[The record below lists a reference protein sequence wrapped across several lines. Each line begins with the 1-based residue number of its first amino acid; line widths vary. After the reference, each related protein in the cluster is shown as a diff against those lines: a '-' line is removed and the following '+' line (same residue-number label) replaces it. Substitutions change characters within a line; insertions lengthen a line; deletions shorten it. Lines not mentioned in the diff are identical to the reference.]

1 MKSLTNLSA
10 NLTLAFSVLAL
21 TAVTGQAASIYKV
34 VDKDTGRITFT
45 DRPDSYQQ
53 DNSKQVSD
61 THIATARPGSATS
74 GTNATAYSA
83 TGTNT
88 NAGQS
93 LTVQNN
99 TPPALTTKAV
109 ASSTSAT
116 YRLAMTTPA
125 SSQAYRRPAQ
135 TIDIQLAVSPALKAA
150 DKIAI
155 YLDGNEVAQGT
166 TAQLPTIDML
176 PGEHQISGK
185 ISNEQGVIIAEV
197 QQTIYILQNTF
208 VLQQKKLKEQQL
220 IQQLKAYE
228 KLSWPQKLYLQMQQQ
243 NLPQAAIPKPN
254 KPAKSEGEIK
264 DAVSQAIGGQ
274 GSAIKTPVKTSSSF
288 K

>member
-1 MKSLTNLSA
+1 MKPLTYLSA
-10 NLTLAFSVLAL
+10 SLTLAFSFLAL
-21 TAVTGQAASIYKV
+21 TAGTGQAASIYKV

-45 DRPDSYQQ
+45 DRPDSYKQ

-61 THIATARPGSATS
+61 THIATARPSAAS
-74 GTNATAYSA
+74 GTNAPAYSA

-88 NAGQS
+88 NAGQALS
-93 LTVQNN
+93 VQNN
-99 TPPALTTKAV
+99 TPPELTTKAV

-155 YLDGNEVAQGT
+155 YLDGNEVAQGV

-185 ISNEQGVIIAEV
+185 ISNEQGVVIAEV
-197 QQTIYILQNTF
+197 SQIIYILQNTL

-220 IQQLKAYE
+220 IEQLKAYE
-228 KLSWPQKLYLQMQQQ
+228 KLSLSL
-243 NLPQAAIPKPN
+243 IH
-254 KPAKSEGEIK
+254 I
-264 DAVSQAIGGQ
+264 
-274 GSAIKTPVKTSSSF
+274 
-288 K
+288 

>member
-1 MKSLTNLSA
+1 MMKSLTNLSA

-53 DNSKQVSD
+53 DNNKQVSD
-61 THIATARPGSATS
+61 THIATARPGAATS
-74 GTNATAYSA
+74 
-83 TGTNT
+83 GTNT
-88 NAGQS
+88 NAGQA
-93 LTVQNN
+93 LAVQNN

-185 ISNEQGVIIAEV
+185 ISNEQGVVIAEV
-197 QQTIYILQNTF
+197 QQTIYILQNTL

-220 IQQLKAYE
+220 IEQLKAYE

>member
-10 NLTLAFSVLAL
+10 SLTLAFSVLAL

-34 VDKDTGRITFT
+34 VDKETGRITFT

-61 THIATARPGSATS
+61 TQIATARPGTATS
-74 GTNATAYSA
+74 GSNALASSA
-83 TGTNT
+83 TGANK

-99 TPPALTTKAV
+99 TPPALTTKSV

-116 YRLAMTTPA
+116 YRLTMTTPA

-135 TIDIQLAVSPALKAA
+135 TIDIQLAVSPVLKAA
-150 DKIAI
+150 DTVAI

-166 TAQLPTIDML
+166 TAQLATIDML
-176 PGEHQISGK
+176 PGEHQIAGK
-185 ISNEQGVIIAEV
+185 ISNEQGVVIAEV

-220 IQQLKAYE
+220 IEQLKAYE
-228 KLSWPQKLYLQMQQQ
+228 KLSWPQKLYLQMQQR
-243 NLPQAAIPKPN
+243 NLPQAALPKLH
-254 KPAKSEGEIK
+254 KDKSSDEIK
-264 DAVSQAIGGQ
+264 DAASQAIGEQ
-274 GSAIKTPVKTSSSF
+274 GSAIKTPVKTSSAF

>member
-53 DNSKQVSD
+53 DNNKQVSD
-61 THIATARPGSATS
+61 THIATARPGAATS

-83 TGTNT
+83 TSTNT

-93 LTVQNN
+93 LNVQNN

-150 DKIAI
+150 DKVAI

-166 TAQLPTIDML
+166 TAQLSTIDML

-197 QQTIYILQNTF
+197 QQTIYILQNTL

-220 IQQLKAYE
+220 IEQLKAYE

-243 NLPQAAIPKPN
+243 HLPQAALPKLH
-254 KPAKSEGEIK
+254 KDKSSDDIK
-264 DAVSQAIGGQ
+264 DAASQAIGGQ
-274 GSAIKTPVKTSSSF
+274 GSAVQTPVKTSSAF

>member
-1 MKSLTNLSA
+1 MMKSLTNLSA

-53 DNSKQVSD
+53 DNNKQVSD
-61 THIATARPGSATS
+61 THIATARPGAATS

-83 TGTNT
+83 TSTNT

-93 LTVQNN
+93 LNVQNN
-99 TPPALTTKAV
+99 TPPALITKAV

-185 ISNEQGVIIAEV
+185 ISNEQGVDIAEV
-197 QQTIYILQNTF
+197 QQTIYILQNNL

-220 IQQLKAYE
+220 IEQLKAYE

-243 NLPQAAIPKPN
+243 HLPQAALPKLH
-254 KPAKSEGEIK
+254 KDKSSDEIK
-264 DAVSQAIGGQ
+264 DAASQAIGGH
-274 GSAIKTPVKTSSSF
+274 GSAVQAPVKTSSAF

>member
-1 MKSLTNLSA
+1 MKPLTYLSA
-10 NLTLAFSVLAL
+10 SLTLAFSVLAL
-21 TAVTGQAASIYKV
+21 TAGTGQAASIYKV

-61 THIATARPGSATS
+61 THIATARPSAATT
-74 GTNATAYSA
+74 GTNAPTYSA
-83 TGTNT
+83 TGTN
-88 NAGQS
+88 NNVGQA
-93 LTVQNN
+93 LAVQNN
-99 TPPALTTKAV
+99 TPPELTTKPV

-150 DKIAI
+150 DKIAL
-155 YLDGNEVAQGT
+155 YLDGNEVAQGM

-185 ISNEQGVIIAEV
+185 ISNEQGAVIAEV
-197 QQTIYILQNTF
+197 SQTIYILQDTL

-220 IQQLKAYE
+220 IEQLKAYE

-243 NLPQAAIPKPN
+243 HLPQAALPKLH
-254 KPAKSEGEIK
+254 KDKSSDEIK
-264 DAVSQAIGGQ
+264 DAASQAIGGQ
-274 GSAIKTPVKTSSSF
+274 GSAVQTPVKTSSAF

>member
-61 THIATARPGSATS
+61 THIATARPGAATS

-83 TGTNT
+83 TGTNP

-185 ISNEQGVIIAEV
+185 ISNEQGVVIAEV
-197 QQTIYILQNTF
+197 QQTIYILQNNL

-220 IQQLKAYE
+220 IEQLKAYE

-243 NLPQAAIPKPN
+243 HLPQAALPKLH
-254 KPAKSEGEIK
+254 KDKSSDDIK
-264 DAVSQAIGGQ
+264 DAASQAIGGQ

>member
-53 DNSKQVSD
+53 DNNKQVSD
-61 THIATARPGSATS
+61 THIATVRSGAATS

-185 ISNEQGVIIAEV
+185 ISNEQGVVIAEV

-220 IQQLKAYE
+220 IEQLKAYE

-243 NLPQAAIPKPN
+243 HLPQAALPKLH
-254 KPAKSEGEIK
+254 KDKSSDDIK
-264 DAVSQAIGGQ
+264 DAASQAIGGQ
-274 GSAIKTPVKTSSSF
+274 GSAVQTPVKTSSAF

>member
-53 DNSKQVSD
+53 DNNKQVSD
-61 THIATARPGSATS
+61 THIATARPGAATS

-83 TGTNT
+83 TSTNT

-93 LTVQNN
+93 LNVQNN
-99 TPPALTTKAV
+99 TPPALITKAV

-185 ISNEQGVIIAEV
+185 ISNEQGVDIAEV
-197 QQTIYILQNTF
+197 QQTIYILQNNL

-220 IQQLKAYE
+220 IEQLKAYE

-243 NLPQAAIPKPN
+243 HLPQAALPKLH
-254 KPAKSEGEIK
+254 KDKSSDEIK
-264 DAVSQAIGGQ
+264 DAASQAIGGH
-274 GSAIKTPVKTSSSF
+274 GSAVQAPVKTSSAF